1 MSQLTLPD
9 KSTTVRSI
17 FSGFQQLFPSL
28 AASFA
33 VSAMFRTQ
41 RGRVADWE
49 RRHLAEAETLR
60 IEGPSGTLVARRWGE
75 CGPLVLLVHGWNGRG
90 TQLGAFVAPLVA
102 SGHQVVA
109 FDAPGHGE
117 SAGSTSSM
125 IQFANAFDAVLDTVR
140 PFFQPLRGVIAHSM
154 GGPSVTFALSRAR
167 ARGRALHEA
176 VEDPRLVF
184 IAPPTDVR
192 DFVDTV
198 SHQLGLLPATQARL
212 EGLLERR
219 IGMSLDELHTL
230 KLAENMSQ
238 PLLVVHDE
246 QDRAV
251 PFTSGQSLAGAW
263 PGATLHVTRGLGHN
277 RILRDP
283 QVIAKVTDF
292 VRGTSNN

>member
-1 MSQLTLPD
+1 MSQLSLPD
-9 KSTTVRSI
+9 KSTTVRSL

-33 VSAMFRTQ
+33 VSTMFRTQ

-49 RRHLAEAETLR
+49 KRRLDDAETLQL
-60 IEGPSGTLVARRWGE
+60 EGPSGTIVARRWGAA
-75 CGPLVLLVHGWNGRG
+75 GPLVLLVHGWNGRG
-90 TQLGAFVAPLVA
+90 TQLGEFVAPLVA

-117 SAGSTSSM
+117 SSGSRSSM
-125 IQFANAFDAVLDTVR
+125 IEFANAFDAVLDAMR

-154 GGPSVTFALSRAR
+154 GGPAVTFALSRAR

-176 VEDPRLVF
+176 AQEPRLVF

-198 SHQLGLLPATQARL
+198 SSQLGLLPVTQARL

-219 IGMSLDELHTL
+219 IGMRLDELHAV
-230 KLAENMSQ
+230 KLAQHMRQ
-238 PLLVVHDE
+238 PLLVVHD
-246 QDRAV
+246 QSDRAV
-251 PFTSGQSLAGAW
+251 PFASGQSLASAW
-263 PGATLHVTRGLGHN
+263 PGSMLHATHGLGHS
-277 RILRDP
+277 RILRDSA
-283 QVIAKVTDF
+283 VISAATDF
-292 VRGTSNN
+292 IRAGTH